1 MPRLTGVVG
10 VGDFL
15 VGNQAKGTFLAVC
28 VVRSLGPEVSI
39 SSCLTAI
46 AVRSSCRRGQWWH
59 SWDCTWVLRV
69 APHMETCVVFV
80 RSKPLMTNGQKFKK
94 KGRNLAKDDRKY
106 VYHGSSHPH
115 LTHAAI
121 VS

>member
-1 MPRLTGVVG
+1 VPRLTGVVG

-15 VGNQAKGTFLAVC
+15 VGDQIKGTLLAVC

-46 AVRSSCRRGQWWH
+46 AVRRSCQRGQWWH

-69 APHMETCVVFV
+69 TPHMETCVVFV
-80 RSKPLMTNGQKFKK
+80 RSKLLMTNGQKEKL
-94 KGRNLAKDDRKY
+94 GQ
-106 VYHGSSHPH
+106 G
-115 LTHAAI
+115 
-121 VS
+121 